1 MPTFKITTKEALNVQ
16 GEYVGA
22 GLSVQVTTM
31 IPYPFDDV
39 EKVQNAFLRIHGID
53 FIAAGYLNP
62 GYFNV
67 EQL

>member
-1 MPTFKITTKEALNVQ
+1 MSKFEFYAVLFLGKAT
-16 GEYVGA
+16 GA

-31 IPYPFDDV
+31 IPYSSHNV

-53 FIAAGYLNP
+53 FRAAGYLNP

-67 EQL
+67 EEV